1 MPRVQRGKIPH
12 AWWDAGD
19 DLAWHLDGI
28 GGTLHVFVEA
38 SEIHCDPWFCGG
50 LLRDHHHRVAPC
62 EGLADKDL
70 LDHPFGD
77 HGGELG
83 LDGRAP
89 LERDSASPIVAARDC
104 VIPEVNVHR
113 RPDHRTERCVFEDC
127 RERRHDGG
135 LQDGHLG
142 VRLCGSGG
150 WCWGSAKWWM
160 GRSAECC
167 RLESRVE
174 PAFVKEAQANARRL
188 ARQRHVQLA
197 VYVESGVTRVALQVQ
212 SCWDGA

>member
-19 DLAWHLDGI
+19 DLALHSGGI

-38 SEIHCDPWFCGG
+38 GEIHCDPWFCGG

-62 EGLADKDL
+62 EGLADTDL

-83 LDGRAP
+83 PTAARHWNG
-89 LERDSASPIVAARDC
+89 IVAARDC
-104 VIPEVNVHR
+104 VIPEVNVLRQPGHR
-113 RPDHRTERCVFEDC
+113 AQRCVFKDC
-127 RERRHDGG
+127 WELSHDGG

-150 WCWGSAKWWM
+150 WCRGRAKWWM
-160 GRSAECC
+160 GCSAESC
-167 RLESRVE
+167 RLESRVG
-174 PAFVKEAQANARRL
+174 PAFFKEAQADAGRL
-188 ARQRHVQLA
+188 AQQRHVQLA
-197 VYVESGVTRVALQVQ
+197 VYVESGVARAALKR
-212 SCWDGA
+212 